1 MATYKSTPKTVNRP
15 AEELFDRFSDFTNL
29 QDALNNLT
37 DEQRSKVGD
46 VTFTTDSI
54 KIATPQVGEIEFNVI
69 ERQRPSL
76 LVFGTKSS
84 PVPMKMQL
92 ILKPIDSS
100 SSEVSAQIEVDI
112 PAMLR
117 PLVGPQ
123 LQKAADEFGK
133 LIAGLSI

>member
-1 MATYKSTPKTVNRP
+1 
-15 AEELFDRFSDFTNL
+15 
-29 QDALNNLT
+29 
-37 DEQRSKVGD
+37 
-46 VTFTTDSI
+46 
-54 KIATPQVGEIEFNVI
+54 
-69 ERQRPSL
+69 
-76 LVFGTKSS
+76 
-84 PVPMKMQL
+84 MKMQL
-92 ILKPIDSS
+92 ILKPIDAS